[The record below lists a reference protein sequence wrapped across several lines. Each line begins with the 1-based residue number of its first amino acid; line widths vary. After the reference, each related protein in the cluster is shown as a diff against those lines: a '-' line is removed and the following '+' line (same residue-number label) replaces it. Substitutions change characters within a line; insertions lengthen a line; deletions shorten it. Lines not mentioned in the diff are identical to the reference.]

1 MRRRS
6 ARARQAE
13 RLWLLV
19 LLGATVAWGQ
29 GSSPA
34 GAPFA
39 RGEVL
44 NYSVN
49 WPSGLSLGEAQF
61 KVGGGEPGWKFEF
74 SLDASLPGFEIKER
88 YQSTAGG
95 QFCSEIL
102 EKEFVRGVRKGRE
115 KVTYD
120 QKKRVAE
127 RQTLGGGRSE
137 VSVPECVKDGLT
149 FLFFLRRELAAGR
162 VPPAQTVNLGAA
174 YQVTASYADS
184 PQLEVS
190 GTRQTTDRVLV
201 SFRGPASSHTIEM
214 FFARDAARTPVLV
227 RAPFSLGTFALE
239 LVR

>member
-1 MRRRS
+1 V
-6 ARARQAE
+6 
-13 RLWLLV
+13 WLVV

-29 GSSPA
+29 GSS
-34 GAPFA
+34 PFA

-149 FLFFLRRELAAGR
+149 FLFFL
-162 VPPAQTVNLGAA
+162 PAQAVNLGAP

-227 RAPFSLGTFALE
+227 RAPFSLGIFALE